1 MSPVFITDIPTD
13 QGHRPLAAMFQ
24 SISLQHTAE
33 RTLKQTL
40 LAITVWFRYGAN
52 PKVLQAFHSHLK
64 KTQHKAWLHVLPQL
78 IARLGAKDERLR
90 ASLLDFLL
98 AVARSFPHAVI
109 WPLLT
114 AAETPRSI
122 HQTAAREIMEKM
134 RDNVQI
140 ARMVAEVR
148 ITPDSRRT
156 HPDEPFSVQAQVVA
170 TELNRTALSFAE
182 RWKAAIEK
190 VKLCQCVSTSNAY
203 MWVHR

>member
-1 MSPVFITDIPTD
+1 
-13 QGHRPLAAMFQ
+13 MFQ

-40 LAITVWFRYGAN
+40 QAITLWFRYGSN
-52 PKVLQAFHSHLK
+52 RKVVEAFQKYLK
-64 KTQHKAWLHVLPQL
+64 ETHHKAWLNVLPQL

-90 ASLLDFLL
+90 SSLLDFLL

-134 RDNVQI
+134 RENNMI
-140 ARMVAEVR
+140 CKMVAEVR
-148 ITPDSRRT
+148 YS
-156 HPDEPFSVQAQVVA
+156 
-170 TELNRTALSFAE
+170 
-182 RWKAAIEK
+182 
-190 VKLCQCVSTSNAY
+190 CQDMAY
-203 MWVHR
+203 MTC